1 MGAGVLGLGI
11 EGISELSGRR
21 VLGLRDSGKGLSRF
35 GLLFLESCGMH
46 CLALI
51 FNVGIGITLIA
62 LLRVPNFAT
71 ATVVQCTPYSN
82 H

>member
-21 VLGLRDSGKGLSRF
+21 VLGLRDSGNRF